1 MTLGGCRRTIA
12 DNCCRK
18 SSKSSVGRQLA
29 AKSSQA
35 EVEPPRRVEQVIAGV
50 RTIAADN
57 GLSPDMAE
65 ATYRAMI
72 SAFIAIETEYS
83 GKLNAEISQ
92 SPRKSNHAGERIES
106 PPATAR
112 AA

>member
-1 MTLGGCRRTIA
+1 VDVDGRLRITVAENPQNPALAGSSLQNPRKPRSRHRARRA
-12 DNCCRK
+12 
-18 SSKSSVGRQLA
+18 
-29 AKSSQA
+29 
-35 EVEPPRRVEQVIAGV
+35 VIAGV